1 MAVENI
7 EKVGDYGELICSQ
20 ESQSANNRSTR
31 KIAAELNIYCF
42 SVQRIAK
49 HDLRLTAFCC
59 VPAQIILDAMKHK
72 RLERRQTLLRRLPM
86 TATKEMFSLT
96 RRTFI
101 STRELHGNGDG
112 GNTAVT
118 AVIPRI
124 FPVNVA
130 VIPRGWSKL
139 LRGYRGNG
147 AFVCDNTAVVNG
159 CTLKSE
165 V

>member
-1 MAVENI
+1 M
-7 EKVGDYGELICSQ
+7 G
-20 ESQSANNRSTR
+20 
-31 KIAAELNIYCF
+31 
-42 SVQRIAK
+42 
-49 HDLRLTAFCC
+49 
-59 VPAQIILDAMKHK
+59 
-72 RLERRQTLLRRLPM
+72 
-86 TATKEMFSLT
+86 
-96 RRTFI
+96 
-101 STRELHGNGDG
+101 
-112 GNTAVT
+112 T

-147 AFVCDNTAVVNG
+147 AFVCGNTAVVNG